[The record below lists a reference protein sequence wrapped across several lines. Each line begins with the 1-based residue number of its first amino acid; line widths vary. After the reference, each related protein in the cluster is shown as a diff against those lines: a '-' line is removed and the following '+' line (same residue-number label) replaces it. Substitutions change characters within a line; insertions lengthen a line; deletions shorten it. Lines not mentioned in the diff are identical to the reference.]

1 MTTPL
6 SLRNLLSAAEA
17 METDPINPASSDS
30 SPSMEIKSTE
40 PIESGEAAAA
50 PVPTDPVV
58 ANATTPLQSENKA
71 PDPVTTQEPVV
82 ASHSTPA
89 AAEPTEAEPAAS
101 EAIAERIQV
110 AATTSSSTDDNSS
123 EGGEWDLLSSK
134 VRQWWDDNNL
144 VDLWQRSRRPL
155 FLVVG
160 LIALTLLIRIY
171 SGVLAA
177 IGTIPLAPR
186 LFELVGLGWMIWFS
200 VTRLIRSE
208 ERKALLA
215 NLSSIW
221 SAFRGSVRP

>member
-1 MTTPL
+1 
-6 SLRNLLSAAEA
+6 

-71 PDPVTTQEPVV
+71 PDPVTTQDPVV

>member
-1 MTTPL
+1 
-6 SLRNLLSAAEA
+6 

-71 PDPVTTQEPVV
+71 PDPVTTQDPVV

-89 AAEPTEAEPAAS
+89 AAEPTEAAPAKAEPAAS

-155 FLVVG
+155 FLIVG
-160 LIALTLLIRIY
+160 LIGLILLIRIY
-171 SGVLAA
+171 SGILGA
-177 IGTIPLAPR
+177 IGSIPLAPR
-186 LFELVGLGWMIWFS
+186 LFELVGLGWVIWFS
-200 VTRLIRSE
+200 TTKLIRSE

-215 NLSSIW
+215 NVGGIW
-221 SAFRGSVRP
+221 ASFRGSVRP

>member
-1 MTTPL
+1 
-6 SLRNLLSAAEA
+6 

-30 SPSMEIKSTE
+30 SPSMEIKSTDT
-40 PIESGEAAAA
+40 IESGVQASVPAISDPAVVELKAAESAEAFKSEPPA
-50 PVPTDPVV
+50 P
-58 ANATTPLQSENKA
+58 E
-71 PDPVTTQEPVV
+71 PVTPAAQIEPNPLITQEPVV
-82 ASHSTPA
+82 ASI
-89 AAEPTEAEPAAS
+89 PTPAAS

-110 AATTSSSTDDNSS
+110 AATTSSNTDDNSS

-144 VDLWQRSRRPL
+144 VDLWHRSRRPL

-215 NLSSIW
+215 NLSNIW